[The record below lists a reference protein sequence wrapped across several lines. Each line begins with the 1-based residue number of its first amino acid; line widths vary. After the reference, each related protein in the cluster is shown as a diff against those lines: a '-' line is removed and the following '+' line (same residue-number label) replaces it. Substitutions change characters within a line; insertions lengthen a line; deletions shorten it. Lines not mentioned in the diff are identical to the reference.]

1 MTLTIAQDQTRATVA
16 HRVESTYRLRTL
28 QSRAFHERAVHS
40 LPGGSTRAGTFYLP
54 YPTYMARGRGCRLT
68 DVDDNVYIDCLSNY
82 TSLIHGH
89 AHPSLTST
97 LSVHAARG
105 TAHGA
110 PVEAEIALAELI
122 AHRVRSVELLRF
134 TNSGTEAVMGAIRA
148 ARAATGRAKVLKME
162 GGYHG
167 SYDAAEVS
175 VDPGLDAPA
184 WPTGR
189 PDGAGLS
196 PGLGGEVLIAPF
208 NDLATA
214 SALIDRH
221 RRDLAAVIVEP
232 VMTAAG
238 VIPATDEFLRG
249 LRTAT
254 AAAGVLLIL
263 DEVVTFRLA
272 TGGAQQRYGISPDLT
287 TFAKIIGGGLPIGA
301 FGGSAAIMRAFDVR
315 CPGAITVSGTFNGN
329 LAAMAMGLTA
339 LDLLTTGEI
348 DRINELGD
356 RLRHGLQTAADES
369 DFPALITGMGSLA
382 HIHAGQAPSA
392 PISSYRESRCDSRE
406 LAALVHLEL
415 LNRGVF
421 IAPRGMFC
429 VSTPMTEATIDGVI
443 AAFREVAATLAPAAH
458 SSG

>member
-1 MTLTIAQDQTRATVA
+1 MTLTIGQDQSKATVA
-16 HRVESTYRLRTL
+16 QAVEATYRMRTP
-28 QSRAFHERAVHS
+28 QSRALHERAVHT

-89 AHPSLTST
+89 AHPSLMAT

-110 PVEAEIALAELI
+110 PVEAEIALAETI
-122 AHRVRSVELLRF
+122 AHRVRSVEQLRF

-148 ARAATGRAKVLKME
+148 ARAWTGRAKVLKME

-175 VDPGLDAPA
+175 VDPGLDAPT

-189 PDGAGLS
+189 PDGAGIS
-196 PGLGGEVLIAPF
+196 PGLGGEVLVAPF
-208 NDLATA
+208 NDLTTV

-238 VIPATDEFLRG
+238 VIPASEEFLRG
-249 LRTAT
+249 VRAAT
-254 AAAGVLLIL
+254 EAAGVLLIL

-272 TGGAQQRYGISPDLT
+272 TGGAQQLYGVKPDLT

-301 FGGSAAIMRAFDVR
+301 FGGAAAIMRAFDVR
-315 CPGAITVSGTFNGN
+315 YPGAISVSGTFNGN
-329 LAAMAMGLTA
+329 LAAMTMGLAA
-339 LDLLTTGEI
+339 LDLLTAGEI
-348 DRINELGD
+348 DRINGLGD
-356 RLRHGLQTAADES
+356 RLREGLQRAADES
-369 DFPALITGMGSLA
+369 DFPALITGVGSIG
-382 HIHAGQAPSA
+382 HIHAGHPSSI
-392 PISSYRESRCDSRE
+392 PIASYRESRGDSRE
-406 LAALVHLEL
+406 LAALVHMEL
-415 LNRGVF
+415 LNHGVF

-429 VSTPMTEATIDGVI
+429 VSTPITEATAATVV
-443 AAFREVAATLAPAAH
+443 AAFREVATMLAPVAHAAA
-458 SSG
+458 